1 MYGTY
6 NHKISPLIFE
16 QSNHFA
22 HSIYRWAPVDEHS
35 KFITYTYIG
44 GNVGTILAYP
54 IYGLI
59 LDRLGWEVV
68 IFIGDL
74 I

>member
-1 MYGTY
+1 M
-6 NHKISPLIFE
+6 LLF
-16 QSNHFA
+16 SNYPKHFA
-22 HSIYRWAPVDEHS
+22 HFIYRWAPVDEHS
-35 KFITYTYIG
+35 KFITYTYVG

>member
-1 MYGTY
+1 M
-6 NHKISPLIFE
+6 LFIFKLPKY
-16 QSNHFA
+16 FA
-22 HSIYRWAPVDEHS
+22 SCIYRWAPVDEHS

-44 GNVGTILAYP
+44 GDVGTILAFL